1 MVHDPRLLSDQV
13 APLAVRPSCVLLLG
27 RWDRHHAAR
36 ALLAAQPAEKGAH
49 QQFRV
54 EAISLCASVF
64 ARHRDARGM
73 DNVSL
78 NTAHPQPARQPEA
91 IASGLIRDNDALD
104 LAPGLAG
111 FVPPTMQELQ
121 QRRLI
126 GSELLERL
134 ALDAR
139 NNPRNEPLRL
149 AHLNHGDDCAILL
162 EGGEGPAR
170 VKSLRHGALHRFA
183 SESQRCLAFAA
194 RPIASAQ

>member
-1 MVHDPRLLSDQV
+1 LKE
-13 APLAVRPSCVLLLG
+13 
-27 RWDRHHAAR
+27 
-36 ALLAAQPAEKGAH
+36 PAEKGAH
-49 QQFRV
+49 QQFGV
-54 EAISLCASVF
+54 EAIGLRASVF
-64 ARHRDARGM
+64 ARHSDARGM
-73 DNVSL
+73 YNVSL
-78 NTAHPQPARQPEA
+78 NTAHLLPARQPEA
-91 IASGLIRDNDALD
+91 IACGLISDNDALD

-126 GSELLERL
+126 GSEPFERL
-134 ALDAR
+134 ALDAW

-183 SESQRCLAFAA
+183 SERQSKGALPSPPA
-194 RPIASAQ
+194 P